1 MDMTELPLFSLPLTT
16 TNTDSD
22 KTTEE
27 KLIQPLTEVLNAPSN
42 SFKPPENIKKSLD
55 DLFPEQVYEEKQ
67 LKKAKEI
74 LGNIANEF
82 TSEQLRDAVT
92 EIQFLATSWLD
103 DFERGIFDGLT
114 LQELLHE
121 KGGA

>member
-1 MDMTELPLFSLPLTT
+1 MTELPLFSLPSTT

-42 SFKPPENIKKSLD
+42 SSKPPENIKKSLD

-82 TSEQLRDAVT
+82 TSEQLRDAIT